1 MKRIKYE
8 QQKTYIQHNLLF
20 FFIQVAYICPWLL
33 LLSSTQNSS
42 ETISNSVFHVIFSG
56 IIVLHGC
63 FLKNLLYY
71 LMSKFF
77 EEYLKATSE
86 SVSLFSD
93 RKSIYCRR
101 ITGQAVRVIN
111 QQYALF
117 FPKTQNFYA
126 STPVFRPK
134 LTRTKQL
141 IDFGLRIHETCKFR
155 RKNSEK
161 WYMQSFPYENHCEC
175 HKKLAQ
181 ILTHTIFTYLFFFL

>member
-77 EEYLKATSE
+77 GEYLKATSE
-86 SVSLFSD
+86 SVSLFRD

-101 ITGQAVRVIN
+101 ITGQGNQLAVCT
-111 QQYALF
+111 F
-117 FPKTQNFYA
+117 F
-126 STPVFRPK
+126 S
-134 LTRTKQL
+134 
-141 IDFGLRIHETCKFR
+141 
-155 RKNSEK
+155 KNSELFCFRP
-161 WYMQSFPYENHCEC
+161 SFQAKTDTN
-175 HKKLAQ
+175 Q
-181 ILTHTIFTYLFFFL
+181 TIN